1 MLAWTKNIHRRK
13 LISNTYS
20 GKCPNRFGFTASTKQ
35 SVFWTMVE
43 NSTKSL
49 TCKIDSFYPYWR
61 VISFLNGCLI
71 VKNNYTKIK
80 PMRLLWQFFQH
91 RVLGSFVT
99 AVSSSRAEGVKF
111 V

>member
-1 MLAWTKNIHRRK
+1 MFQIVVIKRHARLDKKYSQKETDFK
-13 LISNTYS
+13 YS
-20 GKCPNRFGFTASTKQ
+20 GKCPNRFGFTAPAKQ

-61 VISFLNGCLI
+61 VISFLNGCLK

-80 PMRLLWQFFQH
+80 PLRLLW
-91 RVLGSFVT
+91 
-99 AVSSSRAEGVKF
+99 
-111 V
+111 